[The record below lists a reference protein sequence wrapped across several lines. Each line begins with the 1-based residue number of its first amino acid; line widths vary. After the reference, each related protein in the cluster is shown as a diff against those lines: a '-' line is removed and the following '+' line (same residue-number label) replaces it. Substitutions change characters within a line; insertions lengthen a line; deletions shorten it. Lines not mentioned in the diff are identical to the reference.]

1 MNPPNPNGWFIMKLV
16 IRDNAIEAFINQSEK
31 PSLVIDKL
39 SESREGKLGIFIGD
53 GSGGDFYRI
62 TISDIK

>member
-1 MNPPNPNGWFIMKLV
+1 MKLV